1 MYMHYIR
8 RHFRVDGV
16 TRNHF
21 PSYTSAAIRDEIDAT
36 LLSNV
41 SVCSEAAVHCRL
53 INYVQLAIIIHTR
66 EMLPIQKKHA
76 RVSQHSGKRLMLAS
90 I

>member
-16 TRNHF
+16 TRNCF

-53 INYVQLAIIIHTR
+53 INYVQLANNSHQRDVTDTKS
-66 EMLPIQKKHA
+66 MP
-76 RVSQHSGKRLMLAS
+76 V
-90 I
+90 